1 MSKSKSIV
9 DYYRARAPEYEQIYY
24 RDVPQRRKEID
35 DRCEYVSR
43 IAQGRTV
50 LDLACGT
57 GYWTK
62 VAAETA
68 KEVVASDIAPEMI
81 RQAKTKNYNCPVEFV
96 VSDLYHL
103 PFRPK
108 SFDFIMLGF
117 WFSHEPKQNYSVLFD
132 SITVPLKVGGRIWMI
147 DNNPPAEGTQVDSTE
162 VDEHGNNLKVRRL
175 ENGNEYVIL
184 KNYFSKE
191 ELEKVLTERFRI
203 IDFVY
208 QKYYWS
214 VLLETK

>member
-1 MSKSKSIV
+1 MPKSKNIV

-24 RDVPQRRKEID
+24 RDVPERRKEIND
-35 DRCEYVSR
+35 QCENVR
-43 IAQGRTV
+43 VIAKDKTV

-57 GYWTK
+57 GYWSK
-62 VAAETA
+62 VASATA

-81 RQAKTKNYNCPVEFV
+81 SQAKTKKYSCPVEFL

-103 PFRPK
+103 PFKPH
-108 SFDFIMLGF
+108 SFDLIILGF
-117 WFSHEPKQNYSVLFD
+117 WLSHEPKQNYSVLID
-132 SITVPLKVGGRIWMI
+132 SIIAPLKPGGQIWMI
-147 DNNPPAEGTQVDSTE
+147 DNNPPAEGPRSDYTST
-162 VDEHGNNLKVRRL
+162 DEDGNNLKLRRL
-175 ENGNEYVIL
+175 QNGAEYVIF

-191 ELEKVLTERFRI
+191 ELERVLSGRFRI

-208 QKYYWS
+208 KKYYWS

>member
-1 MSKSKSIV
+1 MPKSKSIV

-24 RDVPQRRKEID
+24 RDVPERRKEID
-35 DRCEYVSR
+35 DQCKNIKI
-43 IAQGRTV
+43 IAQNKTV

-57 GYWTK
+57 GYWSK
-62 VAAETA
+62 VASETA

-81 RQAKTKNYNCPVEFV
+81 SQAKTKKYNCPVEFL

-103 PFRPK
+103 SLKPN
-108 SFDFIMLGF
+108 SFDLIILGF
-117 WFSHEPKQNYSVLFD
+117 WLSHEPKQHYSILFD
-132 SITVPLKVGGRIWMI
+132 SITAPLKPGGRIWMI
-147 DNNPPAEGTQVDSTE
+147 DNNPPAEGPQLDSTG

-175 ENGNEYVIL
+175 DNGNEYVIL

-191 ELEKVLTERFRI
+191 ELEKVLSERFRI

-208 QKYYWS
+208 KKYYWS